1 MSYWYLVWKEKRGGN
16 CLTQFPSVV
25 AHMIDT
31 MFMTHRLR
39 QFLIS
44 VWNAIK
50 LGNSCLTMW
59 FYLHKQGERSAAISL
74 ADKMIESLKFQAALV
89 NVLPVVLSFCKSWLT
104 ISISFSLV
112 ITGSGL

>member
-31 MFMTHRLR
+31 MFM

-50 LGNSCLTMW
+50 LGNNCLTMW
-59 FYLHKQGERSAAISL
+59 FYLHKQDERSAAISL
-74 ADKMIESLKFQAALV
+74 ADNMIESLKFQAALV
-89 NVLPVVLSFCKSWLT
+89 NILPVLSEAFVNL
-104 ISISFSLV
+104 
-112 ITGSGL
+112 G